1 LTTTYLPTSSSVPF
15 EGEGKQDQDQESKIY
30 DVTEGLQSKHTKIA
44 YRIAFNHFLDITI
57 KSKDRRALL
66 DTKQKVIE
74 DKIIDHLTYLKDVER
89 LTYRSILV
97 HLSAIFHFFEI
108 NDYDDLRRR
117 KIKRFL
123 PEDESDHYARDR
135 PYSIKEIE
143 QILSKCDIR
152 AKVAVLLMASTGMR
166 LGGLRELQIGDIK
179 KNDEFSLYMI
189 WVYNRSGK
197 YRYLTLCTPECA
209 AAIDEYL
216 AYRKRTGGG
225 EQLKDKSPLIRDK
238 YGIDNPFS
246 PPAKFLSIRAMSL
259 IFEDVLKK
267 AGVNQPTTGKPK
279 WQKRDV
285 MRTHGLRKFF
295 INQCIRA
302 GLTESTWKPLVGHKL
317 PRTDSSYI
325 RLTEEYLLAE
335 YVKAIPLLSIDS
347 KQRLIQENQELRS
360 ERITKGDLEE
370 IRKQWM
376 IDLQKE
382 RALISLSEWNALK
395 EQMNKLKELI

>member
-1 LTTTYLPTSSSVPF
+1 LTTTTSVTF
-15 EGEGKQDQDQESKIY
+15 EGEQEQQEQKQEPRIY
-30 DVTEGLQSKHTKIA
+30 DVTGGLKSKHTKTA
-44 YRIAFNHFLDITI
+44 YRIAFNHFLEIRI
-57 KSKDRRALL
+57 KSKDLRALL
-66 DTKQKVIE
+66 DTKRNVTE
-74 DKIIDHLTYLKDVER
+74 DKIIDHITYLKDVEG

-97 HLSAIFHFFEI
+97 HLSAIFHFFDM

-123 PEDESDHYARDR
+123 PEDESDHYAKDR
-135 PYSIKEIE
+135 PYSIKELE
-143 QILSKCDIR
+143 QKLGKCYIL

-166 LGGLRELQIGDIK
+166 IGGLRELQIGDIRK
-179 KNDEFSLYMI
+179 IDEFSLHMI

-197 YRYLTLCTPECA
+197 YRYLTFCTTECA

-216 AYRKRTGGG
+216 EYRKKIGG

-259 IFEDVLKK
+259 IFEDVLKR
-267 AGVNQPTTGKPK
+267 AGVNQPLTIGKPK

-302 GLTESTWKPLVGHKL
+302 SLTESTWKPLVGHKL
-317 PRTDSSYI
+317 PKTDASYI

-335 YVKAIPLLSIDS
+335 
-347 KQRLIQENQELRS
+347 
-360 ERITKGDLEE
+360 
-370 IRKQWM
+370 
-376 IDLQKE
+376 
-382 RALISLSEWNALK
+382 
-395 EQMNKLKELI
+395 